1 MNIAYTLNITP
12 VEALNLISA
21 LVEEVD
27 YLNWKGNENGGE
39 ASGKGFAGRYTT
51 KACSSGSKL
60 QITIDKKHPL
70 GIGGVDGRS
79 CGRRCGRARGC
90 VGEQKRAGCEFFM
103 WS

>member
-60 QITIDKKHPL
+60 QITIDKKPFL
-70 GIGGVDGRS
+70 VPSGLITSKLTNALKEYIV
-79 CGRRCGRARGC
+79 
-90 VGEQKRAGCEFFM
+90 
-103 WS
+103 

>member
-12 VEALNLISA
+12 VEALDLISA

-51 KACSSGSKL
+51 KACAEGSNL
-60 QITIDKKHPL
+60 RININKKPFL
-70 GIGGVDGRS
+70 IPAALIKSKV
-79 CGRRCGRARGC
+79 ANALEEYI
-90 VGEQKRAGCEFFM
+90 V
-103 WS
+103 